1 MQNKKDK
8 WNLIIFVAFMVG
20 WAIFLICTNQPDDFS
35 KSFRGE
41 AIGLVTR
48 IENCNR
54 SKCLRYYFY
63 IDDKRILSGMGI
75 RNYQE
80 NPNDLVNKFFKV
92 KYNLNKPEENEIF
105 FREKLELDSLM
116 LVKSGFRKTKYYE
129 YDDRST
135 KYLEKLK
142 WK

>member
-1 MQNKKDK
+1 
-8 WNLIIFVAFMVG
+8 MVG
-20 WAIFLICTNQPDDFS
+20 LAMFLIYTNRPDDFS
-35 KSFRGE
+35 KSFKGE

-63 IDDKRILSGMGI
+63 IQNKRILSGMVI
-75 RNYQE
+75 RNYQG
-80 NPNDLVNKFFKV
+80 NPNDLVNKFFKI

-105 FREKLELDSLM
+105 FREEFQSDSLM
-116 LVKSGFRKTKYYE
+116 LVKSGFTKTKYYE
-129 YDDRST
+129 YDNAST

>member
-1 MQNKKDK
+1 
-8 WNLIIFVAFMVG
+8 MVG
-20 WAIFLICTNQPDDFS
+20 SVIFLICTNRPDDFS
-35 KSFRGE
+35 KSFKGE
-41 AIGLVTR
+41 TIGLITR

-63 IDDKRILSGMGI
+63 IEDKRILSKMRI
-75 RNYQE
+75 RNYQG
-80 NPNDLVNKFFKV
+80 NSNNLVNKFFKV

-105 FREKLELDSLM
+105 FREELELDSLM
-116 LVKSGFRKTKYYE
+116 LVKSGFTKTKYYE

-135 KYLEKLK
+135 KYLERLK